1 MRKLMAAGL
10 LALPLGLG
18 CSHTGGVCD
27 CAPIPGDST
36 GYNPH
41 VIYHATCPG
50 GGCGSGPAVGAPAA
64 AATQPVSTTGGA
76 SFEPVGPPR
85 AMPSG
90 KSKL

>member
-1 MRKLMAAGL
+1 MRKLWTAGL
-10 LALPLGLG
+10 LALPLAVG
-18 CSHTGGVCD
+18 CQHTGGICD

-50 GGCGSGPAVGAPAA
+50 GGCQNGPAVGMP
-64 AATQPVSTTGGA
+64 TVPVSATTGG
-76 SFEPVGPPR
+76 FEPIGSPPK
-85 AMPSG
+85 PLTSG

>member
-10 LALPLGLG
+10 LALPLAVG
-18 CSHTGGVCD
+18 CSHTGGICD

-50 GGCGSGPAVGAPAA
+50 GGCAATPAVPTAA
-64 AATQPVSTTGGA
+64 QTVPVSTTGGQ

-85 AMPSG
+85 PMPSG

>member
-1 MRKLMAAGL
+1 MRKLLAAGL

-18 CSHTGGVCD
+18 CQHTGGICD

-41 VIYHATCPG
+41 VTYHATCPG
-50 GGCGSGPAVGAPAA
+50 MNVTPASAVK
-64 AATQPVSTTGGA
+64 TTPVSTNGGG
-76 SFEPVGPPR
+76 SFEPIGPPN
-85 AMPSG
+85 PLPGG

>member
-18 CSHTGGVCD
+18 CSHVGGECD
-27 CAPIPGDST
+27 CAPVPGDST

-50 GGCGSGPAVGAPAA
+50 GGCAPGQAIPAA
-64 AATQPVSTTGGA
+64 ATVPVSAPNNGW
-76 SFEPVGPPR
+76 FEPIGPPR
-85 AMPSG
+85 AMPAG

>member
-1 MRKLMAAGL
+1 MRKLMAASL
-10 LALPLGLG
+10 LALPLGIG
-18 CSHTGGVCD
+18 CASTGGVCD

-50 GGCGSGPAVGAPAA
+50 GGCATAPAVPT

-76 SFEPVGPPR
+76 TFEPIGPPR
-85 AMPSG
+85 KVVNG

>member
-1 MRKLMAAGL
+1 MRKLMAASL
-10 LALPLGLG
+10 LALPLGVG
-18 CSHTGGVCD
+18 CASTGGVCD

-50 GGCGSGPAVGAPAA
+50 GGCPTVPPTAVAP
-64 AATQPVSTTGGA
+64 THPVSTTGGA
-76 SFEPVGPPR
+76 AFEPIGPPKR
-85 AMPSG
+85 IPSG